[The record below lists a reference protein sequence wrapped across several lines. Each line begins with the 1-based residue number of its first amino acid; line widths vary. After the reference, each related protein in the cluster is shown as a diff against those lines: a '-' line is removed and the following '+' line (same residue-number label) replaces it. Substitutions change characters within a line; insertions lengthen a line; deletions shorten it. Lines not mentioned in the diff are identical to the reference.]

1 MMIKLVYPAHTDGAD
16 DRRAARLI
24 RAEIVDVLNRQQF
37 RKCDTCA
44 VDAAFD
50 RADGAAADFS
60 SLLVGEARGADE
72 D

>member
-1 MMIKLVYPAHTDGAD
+1 MGLRRAHTDGAG
-16 DRRAARLI
+16 DRRAARSS

-37 RKCDTCA
+37 RKCDACA

-50 RADGAAADFS
+50 RANGAAADFI
-60 SLLVGEARGADE
+60 SLFVGEARGADE